1 MSTGATGST
10 GFAGTVLAAGARDSQ
25 GTNSLSLV
33 LLESHDLLIIGYAVL
48 FFSYNKLDNSYK
60 LCDTKFPVILRHTWL
75 KRRDWAIG
83 ITEDFLDLNA
93 ATGAAGSL
101 ETN

>member
-60 LCDTKFPVILRHTWL
+60 LCESNFPVILRYTWL
-75 KRRDWAIG
+75 KRRDW
-83 ITEDFLDLNA
+83 
-93 ATGAAGSL
+93 SYW
-101 ETN
+101 

>member
-1 MSTGATGST
+1 MGFLVSTGAT
-10 GFAGTVLAAGARDSQ
+10 VSQ
-25 GTNSLSLV
+25 GANSLSLV

-75 KRRDWAIG
+75 KRRDWG
-83 ITEDFLDLNA
+83 YWYY
-93 ATGAAGSL
+93 
-101 ETN
+101 